1 MLQLHVSQF
10 LLALHPDGR
19 MFVNVLQDVDGLL
32 DLAEV
37 DAEFGIGDQ
46 QSDFLRGPLELGYGV
61 AHHGF
66 SFLQPFLQTQLLDQ
80 FEGDASSVFQCHLE
94 PHVQLLEPVFLLL
107 FLRGDVCICLL
118 QDGNGFVQLEFFL
131 QNSGLHKTLQRTLLG
146 FEVEADNHVEL
157 AVGLLQQIDTRVGP
171 CLQERT
177 LGVVSLLLQLAER
190 LDGFVLVVAVDV
202 HQRQHELCVLVAGD
216 ELRDLVQNVLTLVE
230 ALGEQRIA
238 PLLGDEAEVADR
250 QVDQF
255 VHQVDVQHS
264 LLTHVHVQLDLAQT
278 FDVQLESL
286 RQLLEPLGPLG
297 IPLFVETG
305 VDPADLHL
313 VALLVHVFEEV
324 QLLVHLH

>member
-1 MLQLHVSQF
+1 
-10 LLALHPDGR
+10 
-19 MFVNVLQDVDGLL
+19 
-32 DLAEV
+32 
-37 DAEFGIGDQ
+37 
-46 QSDFLRGPLELGYGV
+46 
-61 AHHGF
+61 
-66 SFLQPFLQTQLLDQ
+66 
-80 FEGDASSVFQCHLE
+80 
-94 PHVQLLEPVFLLL
+94 
-107 FLRGDVCICLL
+107 
-118 QDGNGFVQLEFFL
+118 
-131 QNSGLHKTLQRTLLG
+131 
-146 FEVEADNHVEL
+146 
-157 AVGLLQQIDTRVGP
+157 
-171 CLQERT
+171 
-177 LGVVSLLLQLAER
+177 VSLLLQLAER

-216 ELRDLVQNVLTLVE
+216 ELCDLVQNVLTLVE
-230 ALGEQRIA
+230 ALGEQCIA

-297 IPLFVETG
+297 IPLLVETG